1 MPRLHL
7 TNLAYKIQRVQIS
20 QTTSENAVIFRIE
33 YNSSNTFIL
42 LMLIL
47 MLFVFHI
54 LVKLLFLH
62 WKCNKKKNGDWLF
75 DVFSN
80 FEVLLIKL
88 IVLNLLLRIFLIG
101 IWKVFK
107 RSSIYLKTCRNH
119 IHIQKIYYKMY
130 FEGKENTCWVI

>member
-62 WKCNKKKNGDWLF
+62 
-75 DVFSN
+75 
-80 FEVLLIKL
+80 
-88 IVLNLLLRIFLIG
+88 
-101 IWKVFK
+101 
-107 RSSIYLKTCRNH
+107 
-119 IHIQKIYYKMY
+119 
-130 FEGKENTCWVI
+130 